1 MIRTLAAL
9 TVLYSLWIP
18 ESLRAES
25 APDTALAAKVRAEKL
40 KVKITVEFKNE
51 MLKDIFKEF
60 SAQVE
65 AKKLGVLAFAPDTG
79 VSMNSRV
86 TFSCKDKPL
95 EDALDEMFKPLDLG
109 YYVVSK
115 EKDRYDGWIKVN
127 KSNDRGTMGGADMK
141 KEDPKKVDP
150 KKIDPKKVDTKKK
163 DEPKKVTDEEK
174 APKDL
179 LNRAQLKLDLKKT
192 DDAKEL
198 LNEIVSKYPDS
209 KAAVTAKAML
219 EKIGK

>member
-127 KSNDRGTMGGADMK
+127 KSNDRGTQGGTEMK

-150 KKIDPKKVDTKKK
+150 KKPVDPKKVD
-163 DEPKKVTDEEK
+163 PKKVDPKKAPDEEK
-174 APKDL
+174 PSKDL
-179 LNRAQLKLDLKKT
+179 LSRAQLKIDLKKN

-198 LNEIVSKYPDS
+198 LEELLKKYPDS
-209 KAAVTAKAML
+209 KAAEAAKVML
-219 EKIGK
+219 EKLGK